1 MKKVLE
7 DAKRLHDQSVRRLA
21 GLQAGKVEPSEGYT
35 KEEVI
40 EALKKDIAATSKIL
54 ERHGRRD
61 DAKRA

>member
-1 MKKVLE
+1 
-7 DAKRLHDQSVRRLA
+7 VRRLA